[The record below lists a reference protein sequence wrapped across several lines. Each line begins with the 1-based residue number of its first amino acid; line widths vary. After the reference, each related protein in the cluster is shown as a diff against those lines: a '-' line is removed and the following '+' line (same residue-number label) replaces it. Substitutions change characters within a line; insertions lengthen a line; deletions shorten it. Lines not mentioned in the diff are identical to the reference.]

1 RFLLG
6 RIVVERSALAGGI
19 RLALEG
25 AAARRRSALELGRVV
40 LLTRARIGAR
50 FLRQHELRHRHAP
63 GILDAPRAARGRLL
77 RALRRRGTR
86 ASGRGGA
93 RRRRWLVALGLR
105 PRLQLGE
112 AEHVLQALPVSIL
125 LPALRLPALRRRFRG
140 TLGVHR
146 RKNVLERIL
155 LLTVRS

>member
-1 RFLLG
+1 
-6 RIVVERSALAGGI
+6 
-19 RLALEG
+19 
-25 AAARRRSALELGRVV
+25 
-40 LLTRARIGAR
+40 
-50 FLRQHELRHRHAP
+50 

-155 LLTVRS
+155 LLPAPSPPLRAAAALDADPRRAARAPTAARARRDRRDRDLGNRQRVGTRRPLRRALRQR